1 MKRCAHC
8 GQKLPE
14 SEFYRDKTRKDGLDC
29 YCKLCRKANNMKY
42 TDAGQ
47 ERHAERMR
55 TDPEYR
61 KKTLE
66 YYRRYNERRNK
77 KGRLGGGS

>member
-1 MKRCAHC
+1 MKKCGRC
-8 GQKLPE
+8 GQILPE
-14 SEFYRDKTRKDGLDC
+14 AEFYRDKTRRDGLDC
-29 YCKLCRKANNMKY
+29 YCKYCRKANNMKY
-42 TDAGQ
+42 TDTGQ

-66 YYRRYNERRNK
+66 YYRMYYAKNRN
-77 KGRLGGGS
+77 R

>member
-8 GQKLPE
+8 GQTLSE
-14 SEFYRDKTRKDGLDC
+14 AEFYRDKTRRDGLDC
-29 YCKLCRKANNMKY
+29 YCKSCRKASNMRY

-61 KKTLE
+61 KRTLE
-66 YYRRYNERRNK
+66 YYRQYNAKNRN
-77 KGRLGGGS
+77 R